1 MQVDQHFQDNVLPFR
16 KKCVILQIDNLYIV
30 LTNLPEYSS
39 VCSSRDIC
47 QKSFLMNHNI
57 LPCILTACSFALN
70 VNGQELYQLADDF
83 ETAVGDDPSLIGEEW
98 K

>member
-1 MQVDQHFQDNVLPFR
+1 
-16 KKCVILQIDNLYIV
+16 
-30 LTNLPEYSS
+30 
-39 VCSSRDIC
+39 
-47 QKSFLMNHNI
+47 MNHNI